1 MKEMDMMKRY
11 YSSILFM
18 LITLSAIGCAYRQIT
33 VPEVKDSEFP
43 AAYRN
48 DLKTL
53 SSDEFQGRRPGT
65 PGGKMTQEYLI
76 NSFKSMGLE
85 PGNNG
90 SYLQGVKLFS
100 RISTASGVR
109 AVSMDGDTLEIE
121 WKTQILPEID
131 GKDTTISI
139 IDKELVFVGFGG
151 DSEKF
156 NWHDYDD
163 IDVEGKIVVMLRN
176 HAGFASKDSSVL
188 NDPSNRRLGYTFI
201 KFNTA
206 ESYGAFGAIMI
217 LDSVLAGNKS
227 RWKDWA
233 RGSSWGRNSLY
244 DGKVDSS
251 TLKLGLTLN
260 LEIGKQF
267 LALAGYDYDSL
278 VVAAYSPGFKPF
290 DLAVTLSGEFKRKER
305 IYISNNVLG
314 LIRGTERPDEVVIY
328 TAHWDGYGTYKGAE
342 EDSIY
347 NGAADNATGTASILS
362 LARSFMAQPVPPKRS
377 ILFMG
382 FTAEETGLLGS
393 KYYVD
398 NPVFPLWESVALINT
413 DMLTFV
419 GETND
424 LIIFGR
430 GRSDLDKY
438 AERAV
443 KKLGMRIQDDPWP
456 EQGSYYSSDHIIFA
470 EKGVPSM
477 SMHNGM
483 DSREHGMEWGM
494 KIQKDF
500 IDSDLHKVSDEYSED
515 LNLDGIMQYLQ
526 VVFDVGYTLAN
537 SSKFPNWN
545 KDDDFRP
552 IRDASR
558 REIKLIKTTK

>member
-18 LITLSAIGCAYRQIT
+18 LITLSATGCAYRHIT
-33 VPEVKDSEFP
+33 VPEVTDSEFA

-53 SSDEFQGRRPGT
+53 SSDEFQGRRAGT

-90 SYLQGVKLFS
+90 SYFQEVKLFS
-100 RISTASGVR
+100 RISTASNVR
-109 AVSMDGDTLEIE
+109 AVSTDGDTLKIE
-121 WKTQILPEID
+121 WKTQILPEVD
-131 GKDTTISI
+131 GIDTTISI

-201 KFNTA
+201 KYNTA
-206 ESYGAFGAIMI
+206 ESHGAFGVIMI

-227 RWKDWA
+227 RWEGWA
-233 RGSSWGRNSLY
+233 RYSSWGRNSLY

-260 LEIGKQF
+260 LEVGKQF
-267 LALAGYDYDSL
+267 MALAGYDYDSL
-278 VVAAYSPGFKPF
+278 VVAAYSPGFKSF

-314 LIRGTERPDEVVIY
+314 LLRGTERPDEVVIY
-328 TAHWDGYGTYKGAE
+328 TAHWDGLGIYKGTE

-362 LARSFMAQPVPPKRS
+362 LARAFMAQPVPPKRS

-382 FTAEETGLLGS
+382 FTAEEMGLFGS
-393 KYYVD
+393 IYYVD
-398 NPVFPLWESVALINT
+398 NPVFPLGKSVALINI

-424 LIIFGR
+424 LIIFGK
-430 GRSDLDKY
+430 GKSDLDEY
-438 AERAV
+438 AKRAAS
-443 KKLGMRIQDDPWP
+443 KHGMYIQDDYWP
-456 EQGSYYSSDHIIFA
+456 EKGFYYRSDHISLA
-470 EKGVPSM
+470 RKGLPSLFM
-477 SMHNGM
+477 IGGI
-483 DSREHGMEWGM
+483 DSKEYGKEWGLEQVESFLSE
-494 KIQKDF
+494 KY
-500 IDSDLHKVSDEYSED
+500 HRVTDEYNED
-515 LNLDGIMQYLQ
+515 LKLDGIMQYLQ
-526 VVFDVGYTLAN
+526 VVFDIGYTLAN

-545 KDDDFRP
+545 KDDEFRP
-552 IRDASR
+552 IRDTSR
-558 REIKLIKTTK
+558 REIKLMKTTK

>member
-1 MKEMDMMKRY
+1 MQRY
-11 YSSILFM
+11 YSAILFM
-18 LITLSAIGCAYRQIT
+18 LIVLSAIGCAYKQIT
-33 VPEVKDSEFP
+33 VPEVTDREFA

-65 PGGKMTQEYLI
+65 PGGEMTVEYLI

-90 SYLQGVKLFS
+90 SYVQEVKLFS

-121 WKTQILPEID
+121 WKTQILPEVN
-131 GKDTTISI
+131 GEDTTISI
-139 IDKELVFVGFGG
+139 TDKELVFVGFGG

-188 NDPSNRRLGYTFI
+188 NDPSNKRLGYTFI
-201 KFNTA
+201 KLNTA
-206 ESYGAFGAIMI
+206 ESHGAFGAIMI
-217 LDSVLAGNKS
+217 LDSALAGNKS
-227 RWKDWA
+227 RWKGWA
-233 RGSSWGRNSLY
+233 RYSSWGMNSLY
-244 DGKVDSS
+244 DRKVDSS
-251 TLKLGLTLN
+251 TQKLELTLN

-267 LALAGYDYDSL
+267 MALAGYDYDSL
-278 VVAAYSPGFKPF
+278 VIAAYSPGFKSF
-290 DLAVTLSGEFKRKER
+290 DLGITLSGEFRRKEK
-305 IYISNNVLG
+305 IYSSNNVLG

-328 TAHWDGYGTYKGAE
+328 TAHWDGFGIYKGAG

-362 LARSFMAQPVPPKRS
+362 LGRAFMAQPIPPKRS
-377 ILFMG
+377 VLFMG
-382 FTAEETGLLGS
+382 FTAEEMYLLGS
-393 KYYVD
+393 EYYAD
-398 NPVFPLWESVALINT
+398 NPVFPLGESVALINT

-443 KKLGMRIQDDPWP
+443 KKLGMRIQDDPW
-456 EQGSYYSSDHIIFA
+456 SKRLYYYSSDHIILA
-470 EKGVPSM
+470 RKGLPSM
-477 SMHNGM
+477 AMHNGI

-494 KIQKDF
+494 EIQKAF
-500 IDSDLHKVSDEYSED
+500 IDSDYHKVTDEYSED

-526 VVFDVGYTLAN
+526 VIFDVGYTLAN
-537 SSKFPNWN
+537 SSEFPNWN
-545 KDDDFRP
+545 KDDEFRP

-558 REIKLIKTTK
+558 REIKLMKTTK

>member
-1 MKEMDMMKRY
+1 MNKFYAALIVM
-11 YSSILFM
+11 LFS
-18 LITLSAIGCAYRQIT
+18 LLLSGCAYRQIT
-33 VPEVKDSEFP
+33 VPEVTDSEFA

-100 RISTASGVR
+100 RISIASGVR
-109 AVSMDGDTLEIE
+109 AVSMDGDTLEIK
-121 WKTQILPEID
+121 WKTQIFPRVNGE
-131 GKDTTISI
+131 DTTISI
-139 IDKELVFVGFGG
+139 KDKELVFVGFGG

-188 NDPSNRRLGYTFI
+188 NDRSNVRLGYTFI
-201 KFNTA
+201 KINTA
-206 ESYGAFGAIMI
+206 ESHGAFGTIMI

-227 RWKDWA
+227 RWNGWA
-233 RGSSWGRNSLY
+233 AASSRGRNSLY

-251 TLKLGLTLN
+251 TLKLRLTLN
-260 LEIGKQF
+260 LEVGKQF
-267 LALAGYDYDSL
+267 MALAGYDYDSL
-278 VVAAYSPGFKPF
+278 VVAAYSPGFKSF

-328 TAHWDGYGTYKGAE
+328 TAHWDGFGIYKGAE

-362 LARSFMAQPVPPKRS
+362 LGRAFMAQPVPPKRS
-377 ILFMG
+377 VLFMG
-382 FTAEETGLLGS
+382 FTAEEIGLKGS
-393 KYYVD
+393 RYYAD
-398 NPVFPLWESVALINT
+398 NPVFPLGECVALINT

-430 GRSDLDKY
+430 GRSDLDEY

-456 EQGSYYSSDHIIFA
+456 RQGHYYSSDHIIFA
-470 EKGVPSM
+470 QKGLPSM
-477 SMHNGM
+477 SMHNGV

-494 KIQKDF
+494 EIHKVF
-500 IDSDLHKVSDEYSED
+500 RGSDYHEVSDEYSED

-526 VVFDVGYTLAN
+526 VIFDVGYTLAN

-545 KDDDFRP
+545 KDDEFRP

-558 REIKLIKTTK
+558 REIKLMKTTK